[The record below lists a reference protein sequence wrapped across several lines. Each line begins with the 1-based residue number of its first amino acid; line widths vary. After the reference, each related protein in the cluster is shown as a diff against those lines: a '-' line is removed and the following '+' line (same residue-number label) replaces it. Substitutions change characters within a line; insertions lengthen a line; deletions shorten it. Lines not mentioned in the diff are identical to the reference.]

1 MKREWIPDF
10 YTIDDGVMA
19 YVSQGGFC
27 MNNPGFVAGTKYMM
41 GIDTMAGI
49 ALTSMA
55 LEGAKERL
63 NKPLRFLLYT
73 HGHGDHVHGSAVYG
87 NAIRIGTQQVWE
99 SLSEKAAFISDAYK
113 AMNPVEM
120 TGVRFMPPE
129 IIVEDTLE
137 LNLGNQPV
145 IIRHMGHC
153 HTLSDTIAFVPKAK
167 AVFCGDIFYNFE
179 LPDGNVGCFE
189 NWISALEEIS
199 ALDAENFVPG
209 HGPVADRAEFE
220 AYVRLMKTIYDKAVT
235 AKEHGIHQRDC
246 AREMDLDEFENWSLP
261 HRLFSVVDTIY
272 RGLEGRNTEPAD
284 WDIRAEMERVKAS
297 GKRRL

>member
-10 YTIDDGVMA
+10 YTTDDGVVV

-27 MNNPGFVAGTKYMM
+27 MNNPGFVAGTNCMM

-49 ALTSMA
+49 SLSSMA
-55 LEGAKERL
+55 LEGARKRL
-63 NKPLRFLLYT
+63 NKPLHFLLYT
-73 HGHGDHVHGSAVYG
+73 HAHGDHVHGSAVYG

-99 SLSEKAAFISDAYK
+99 SLSEKAAFIPDTYK
-113 AMNPVEM
+113 RMNPVEM
-120 TGVRFMPPE
+120 TGIRFLPPE

-145 IIRHMGHC
+145 VIRHMGHC
-153 HTLSDTIAFVPKAK
+153 HTLSDTIAFVPNAK
-167 AVFCGDIFYNFE
+167 TVFCGDIFYNFE

-199 ALDAENFVPG
+199 KMDAESFVPG

-220 AYVRLMKTIYDKAVT
+220 AYVRLMKMMYSKAIA
-235 AKEHGIHQRDC
+235 AKAHGIHQRDC
-246 AREMDLDEFENWSLP
+246 AREMDLGEFEDWSLP

-272 RGLEGRNTEPAD
+272 RGAEGRNTEPAD

-297 GKRRL
+297 GRRRP